1 MLFTYKKSPLSGN
14 TSFFTNEGYIYSLIS
29 VEIGSLSLEAYFHSL
44 STAVAVAAVAKSPV
58 DIQSPQTPRALQYC
72 AAGER
77 PVETPHSTT
86 HTYQQQIP
94 DLPLA
99 PIFPNLAINQHLGL
113 KRWPCSVRAPP
124 PRLSSPG
131 HISISPAEAVLRET
145 FVPLL
150 VHSLILAEEDLSKF
164 HSPEP

>member
-1 MLFTYKKSPLSGN
+1 MLFTYKSPLCQVIQVP
-14 TSFFTNEGYIYSLIS
+14 FTNEGYIYTLIS
-29 VEIGSLSLEAYFHSL
+29 AEIGSLSLEAYFHSL

-58 DIQSPQTPRALQYC
+58 DIQSPQTPPALQYC

-77 PVETPHSTT
+77 PVETTHSTT

-124 PRLSSPG
+124 PRLTSPG
-131 HISISPAEAVLRET
+131 RISISPAEEVLRET

-150 VHSLILAEEDLSKF
+150 VHSLILADEHLTRF